1 MLFLI
6 DVKTGNALA
15 KVPIAVVSC
24 QVASAVNCPKEVS
37 CVKDEWS
44 NWCTPLR
51 RSRMTSDQCHPQELH
66 RDDDCFHPD
75 SL

>member
-37 CVKDEWS
+37 CVKDE
-44 NWCTPLR
+44 
-51 RSRMTSDQCHPQELH
+51 
-66 RDDDCFHPD
+66 
-75 SL
+75 